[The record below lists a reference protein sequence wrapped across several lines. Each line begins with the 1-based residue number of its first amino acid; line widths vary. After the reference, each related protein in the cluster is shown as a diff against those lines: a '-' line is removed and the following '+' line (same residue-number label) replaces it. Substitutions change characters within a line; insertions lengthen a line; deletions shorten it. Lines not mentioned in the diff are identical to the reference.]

1 MESKIN
7 IDSLVGEFLQSF
19 QITDEEASIHRMC
32 LQKALEQVS
41 DKYRNDEEK
50 CLREFLEEQ
59 KETWIR
65 RFKQTTTDSPANT
78 SEKSSLHNINYQAL
92 LVFRKTEKFKAIFAL
107 S

>member
-19 QITDEEASIHRMC
+19 QIADEEASIHKMC
-32 LQKALEQVS
+32 LRKALEQVS
-41 DKYRNDEEK
+41 NKHRNDEEK
-50 CLREFLEEQ
+50 RLREFLEEQ
-59 KETWIR
+59 KETWLR
-65 RFKQTTTDSPANT
+65 QFKQVTTDNPANT
-78 SEKSSLHNINYQAL
+78 SEKSSLHNTYYQAL